1 MRSVRA
7 EAARQGRALHL
18 RFVLCGEISR
28 VVVPPPR
35 TPRPADRLWQH
46 TCCEAFLARDAG
58 EAYQEINLSPSGEWA
73 AYAFRAYREGA
84 ACPLADPGIVVRR
97 QAGTLELEA
106 RVELPAAP
114 LRIGLSA
121 VIEEAPD
128 LFAYWALRHAPGR
141 PDFHHRDAFALELA

>member
-7 EAARQGRALHL
+7 EAARQGHALRL
-18 RFVLCGEISR
+18 RFVLCGEVSR

-35 TPRPADRLWQH
+35 TPRSANGLWQH
-46 TCCEAFLARDAG
+46 TCCEAFIARDAG

-97 QAGTLELEA
+97 ETGTLELEA
-106 RVELPAAP
+106 WVEVPASP

-121 VIEEAPD
+121 VIEEAAD
-128 LFAYWALRHAPGR
+128 RFAYWALRHAPGR
-141 PDFHHRDAFALELA
+141 PDFHHREAFALELA